1 MPKLEKPQSRKS
13 RFGEQPP
20 DPIDT
25 LGNLDAPESAPAPRA
40 EEPRIDGRTLR
51 VTGRTVQFATRVHP
65 EWKRKLHKLSERTKL
80 MYVEVLEKALDALE
94 RELRSSK

>member
-1 MPKLEKPQSRKS
+1 MPKLEKPHPRKS

-25 LGNLDAPESAPAPRA
+25 LGNLDAPESAPAPKDR
-40 EEPRIDGRTLR
+40 EPLVDGRTLR

-65 EWKRKLHKLSERTKL
+65 EWKRKLHKLSEKTKL
-80 MYVEVLEKALDALE
+80 MYVEVLEQALDALE
-94 RELRSSK
+94 RELKTGR